1 VVKAL
6 TDSVILCRR
15 AFRGALFRGSTYA
28 AIWRY
33 GITLLAM
40 RIAVVF
46 DTPYAG
52 WDYPDHERQMELE
65 VGAWHSDEPE
75 MEYQIA
81 HTLRERGHDVRLLGV
96 CGDLQYLI
104 RCLGEWK
111 PDLVFNGAEAFRGNE
126 ALEYLLPGVLEAE
139 GYRYTGAP
147 PLALQVTRNKAIS
160 KKVLAYFGV
169 QTPGFLTYRLR
180 ESVDRPPDLS
190 FPLIVKPLQTDAS
203 AGIARASVV
212 QDLAALAE
220 RVSFIHERFGQGA
233 IVEEFIDGREL
244 YVGVIGNE
252 DSLEVLPIT
261 EMVFDKQRSRPEERI
276 ATQFAKWDE
285 SYRERRGIRNVL
297 ARPIARQVR
306 EKIVE
311 TCRTAYRALWL
322 RDYARLDL
330 RITAD
335 GRVWL
340 LEANANPFIS
350 YGHDMANAA
359 AKAGM
364 EYGDF
369 IQRIIDAAIA
379 RYERA

>member
-1 VVKAL
+1 
-6 TDSVILCRR
+6 
-15 AFRGALFRGSTYA
+15 
-28 AIWRY
+28 
-33 GITLLAM
+33 M
-40 RIAVVF
+40 RVAVVF
-46 DTPYAG
+46 DTPYSG
-52 WDYPDHERQMELE
+52 WDHPDHERQMERE
-65 VGAWHSDEPE
+65 VVAWHSDEPE

-81 HTLRERGHDVRLLGV
+81 HALRQRGHEVRLLGI
-96 CGDLQYLI
+96 GDDLQYLI
-104 RCLGEWK
+104 RCLRDWE

-126 ALEYLLPGVLEAE
+126 SLEYLLPGLLEAE

-147 PLALQVTRNKAIS
+147 PLALQVTRNKAMS

-169 QTPGFLTYRLR
+169 QSPGFMTYRLR
-180 ESVDRPPDLS
+180 EEVDQAPELT

-212 QDLAALAE
+212 QDVDALRE
-220 RVSFIHERFGQGA
+220 RVAFIHDRFGQGA
-233 IVEEFIDGREL
+233 IAEEFIDGREL
-244 YVGVIGNE
+244 YVGVIGNDE
-252 DSLEVLPIT
+252 ELEILPIT
-261 EMVFDKQRSRPEERI
+261 EMVFDKRKSRPEERI
-276 ATQFAKWDE
+276 ATQSAKWDD

-297 ARPIARQVR
+297 ARPLARRVR
-306 EKIVE
+306 ERIWE

-330 RITAD
+330 RVSPD

-364 EYGDF
+364 EYSDF
-369 IQRIIDAAIA
+369 IQRILDAAVA

>member
-1 VVKAL
+1 
-6 TDSVILCRR
+6 
-15 AFRGALFRGSTYA
+15 
-28 AIWRY
+28 
-33 GITLLAM
+33 M
-40 RIAVVF
+40 RIAVIF

-52 WDYPDHERQMELE
+52 WDHPEHERQMERE
-65 VGAWHSDEPE
+65 VGDWSSDEPE

-81 HTLRERGHDVRLLGV
+81 HALRERGHDVRLLGV
-96 CGDLQYLI
+96 SDDLQYLV
-104 RCLGEWK
+104 RCLDEWQ

-126 ALEYLLPGVLEAE
+126 ALEYLLPGLLEAE

-147 PLALQVTRNKAIS
+147 PLALQVTRNKAMS

-169 QTPGFLTYRLR
+169 QTPGFLTYRLH
-180 ESVDRPPDLS
+180 ETVEKSPDLR

-212 QDLAALAE
+212 QDVTTLSE
-220 RVSFIHERFGQGA
+220 RVAFIHERFGQGA
-233 IVEEFIDGREL
+233 IAEEFIDGREL
-244 YVGVIGNE
+244 YVGVIGNG
-252 DSLEVLPIT
+252 DSLEILPIT
-261 EMVFDKQRSRPEERI
+261 EMVFDKRKTKPEERI
-276 ATQFAKWDE
+276 ATQLAKWDE
-285 SYRERRGIRNVL
+285 SYRERKGIRNVL
-297 ARPIARQVR
+297 ARPLARVVR
-306 EKIVE
+306 EQILE

-330 RITAD
+330 RVTPD

-364 EYGDF
+364 DYGDF
-369 IQRIIDAAIA
+369 IQRIIDAAVA
-379 RYERA
+379 RYERS